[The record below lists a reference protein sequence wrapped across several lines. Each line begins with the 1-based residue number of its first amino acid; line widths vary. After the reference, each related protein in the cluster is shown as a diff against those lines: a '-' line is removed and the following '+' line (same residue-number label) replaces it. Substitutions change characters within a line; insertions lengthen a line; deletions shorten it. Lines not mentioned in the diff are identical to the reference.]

1 MRLRDYYSF
10 EVKGRENIINTNVNY
25 NLWLWSKKKKTH
37 FSYLMLGE
45 GIARDVQP
53 WVFTLY
59 RLMGA

>member
-1 MRLRDYYSF
+1 MARRAIGSPW
-10 EVKGRENIINTNVNY
+10 VKGRENIINTNISCH
-25 NLWLWSKKKKTH
+25 LRLWSEKQ

-45 GIARDVQP
+45 GIARDVRP